1 MILKELKN
9 YFENTVNPKFYLV
22 DVFSWRGI
30 YAEVAFVPSKQGS
43 KEESLK
49 LIDLALSEVFE
60 GWKGGK
66 YTYYESTDVHFET
79 GPRGCSDMAL
89 YNILL
94 LDDDNTEGT
103 E

>member
-1 MILKELKN
+1 MTIQYLKE
-9 YFENTVNPKFYLV
+9 YFENTETPKFYLV

-60 GWKGGK
+60 GW
-66 YTYYESTDVHFET
+66 
-79 GPRGCSDMAL
+79 RICL
-89 YNILL
+89 
-94 LDDDNTEGT
+94 
-103 E
+103 

>member
-1 MILKELKN
+1 MTIQYLKE
-9 YFENTVNPKFYLV
+9 YFENTETPKFYLV

-30 YAEVAFVPSKQGS
+30 YEEVAFVPSKEGS

-60 GWKGGK
+60 GWKGGE
-66 YTYYESTDVHFET
+66 YAYNESTDVHFET

-89 YNILL
+89 YELL
-94 LDDDNTEGT
+94 LNT
-103 E
+103 